1 MKFEE
6 DPDDFS
12 DRQPLLNQMSRA
24 SDDPFNA
31 IRE

>member
-1 MKFEE
+1 MRFEE
-6 DPDDFS
+6 DPDDS

>member
-6 DPDDFS
+6 DPDDS
-12 DRQPLLNQMSRA
+12 DRQPLLQMSRA
-24 SDDPFNA
+24 NDDPFNA